1 MDRLVQTVYKLNRL
15 LKFVLFI
22 LLAYLI
28 NFYYIYIIIK
38 DLITI

>member
-1 MDRLVQTVYKLNRL
+1 MQTVYILTFL
-15 LKFVLFI
+15 HKFVLFI
-22 LLAYLI
+22 LLAYFI